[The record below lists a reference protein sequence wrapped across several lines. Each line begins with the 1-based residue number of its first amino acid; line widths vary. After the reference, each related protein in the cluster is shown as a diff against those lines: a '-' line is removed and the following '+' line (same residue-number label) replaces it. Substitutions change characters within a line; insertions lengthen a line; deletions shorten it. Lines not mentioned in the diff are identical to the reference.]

1 MINPYLADPTMFAQ
15 GPICNFSDKQLSYCN
30 RSAGPYQKFFP
41 SVQPH
46 ARVIVMGMLIAW
58 LQSTAATIHKGTLKV
73 RVSKEGNIELVTV
86 YEVSKILNSSLDL
99 EKTLRSVLNVLSSH
113 LQMQRGMVALLQ
125 EDGYLQVVAA
135 TGMNK
140 EEIAQGRFK
149 SGEGVMGKILKSG
162 VPAVVPDIAK
172 EALFLNRTGSRKHK
186 GETIISFVGVPIK
199 AGRDILGVLSFD
211 RESDHEER
219 SNFGSDVRFLTMV
232 ANIVGQT
239 VRLHQKVAEDRA
251 NLLQEKMRLQ
261 SELHGKYSLDNVIG
275 QSKPMQNVF
284 AEVHQVAASR
294 STVLLRGESG
304 TGKEAVA
311 RAIHHLS
318 PRKDKPF
325 IKVNCAALSE
335 TLLESELF
343 GHERGSF
350 TGASQER
357 KGRFEQAHGGTLFLD
372 EIGDISPAFQTRLLR
387 VLQEREFERVGGNK
401 TIKVDVRL
409 IAATNRNLEE
419 AVTQGSFREDL
430 YYRIN
435 VVAIFLPPLRERRED
450 IPLLADFFLQQANQE
465 NGKHLRFSPEVVQV
479 LYNCQWPGNVR
490 ELSNCVE
497 RMVATTQ
504 GKVIR
509 KSDML
514 CDREMCFSFI
524 MWQQHSKHSI
534 YPIIPASESG
544 IEAPAREAVLPS
556 NQVSLPPVEPLYPAG
571 NSGDPQ
577 KQQIIDALEKCGWV
591 QAKAARLL
599 GITPRQ
605 IGYAISKHGIDVKRY

>member
-1 MINPYLADPTMFAQ
+1 MIQ
-15 GPICNFSDKQLSYCN
+15 EE
-30 RSAGPYQKFFP
+30 
-41 SVQPH
+41 
-46 ARVIVMGMLIAW
+46 
-58 LQSTAATIHKGTLKV
+58 LKV

-99 EKTLRSVLNVLSSH
+99 NKTLRSVLNVLSTH

-125 EDGYLQVVAA
+125 DDGYLQVVAA

-140 EEIAQGRFK
+140 DEIAQGRFK
-149 SGEGVMGKILKSG
+149 SGEGVMGNVLKSG
-162 VPAVVPDIAK
+162 VPAVVPDVAK
-172 EALFLNRTGSRKHK
+172 EALFLNRTGSRKK
-186 GETIISFVGVPIK
+186 QEESIISFIGVPIK
-199 AGRDILGVLSFD
+199 AGRDTIGVLSFD
-211 RESDHEER
+211 RESNHEGTR
-219 SNFGSDVRFLTMV
+219 NFGSDVRFLTMV

-251 NLLQEKMRLQ
+251 NLLQEKIRLQ
-261 SELHGKYSLDNVIG
+261 SELHSKYSLENVIG
-275 QSKPMQNVF
+275 QSKAMQNVF
-284 AEVHQVAASR
+284 AEVHQVAASK

-357 KGRFEQAHGGTLFLD
+357 KGRFELAHGGTLFLD
-372 EIGDISPAFQTRLLR
+372 EIGDVSPAFQTRLLR

-435 VVAIFLPPLRERRED
+435 VVAIFLPPLRDRRED
-450 IPLLADFFLQQANQE
+450 IPLLADYFLEQANKE
-465 NGKHLRFSPEVVQV
+465 NNKHLRFSPEVIQV
-479 LYNCQWPGNVR
+479 LHDCQWPGNVR

-497 RMVATTQ
+497 RMVATTH
-504 GKVIR
+504 GKVIH
-509 KSDML
+509 KTDML
-514 CDREMCFSFI
+514 CDREMCFSFV
-524 MWQQHSKHSI
+524 MWQQHSKHAV
-534 YPIIPASESG
+534 YPIFAAPEAAAAMPAHEIPP
-544 IEAPAREAVLPS
+544 PARPIS
-556 NQVSLPPVEPLYPAG
+556 PPPAEQTLYPV
-571 NSGDPQ
+571 NKSGDPQ
-577 KQQIIDALEKCGWV
+577 KQQILDALEKCGWV
-591 QAKAARLL
+591 QAKAARML

-605 IGYAISKHGIDVKRY
+605 IGYAITKHGIDVKRY

>member
-1 MINPYLADPTMFAQ
+1 MIQ
-15 GPICNFSDKQLSYCN
+15 EE
-30 RSAGPYQKFFP
+30 
-41 SVQPH
+41 
-46 ARVIVMGMLIAW
+46 
-58 LQSTAATIHKGTLKV
+58 LKV

-99 EKTLRSVLNVLSSH
+99 DKTLRSVLNVLSSH
-113 LQMQRGMVALLQ
+113 LHMQRGMVALLQ
-125 EDGYLQVVAA
+125 EDGHLQVVAA

-140 EEIAQGRFK
+140 DEIAQGRFK
-149 SGEGVMGKILKSG
+149 SGEGVMGNILKSG

-172 EALFLNRTGSRKHK
+172 EALFLNRTGSRKNRE
-186 GETIISFVGVPIK
+186 ETIISFIGVPIK
-199 AGRDILGVLSFD
+199 AGRDTIGVLSFD
-211 RESDHEER
+211 RESNNEGTR
-219 SNFGSDVRFLTMV
+219 NFGSDVRFLTMV
-232 ANIVGQT
+232 ANLVGQT

-261 SELHGKYSLDNVIG
+261 SELQSKYSLDNVIG
-275 QSKPMQNVF
+275 QSKAMQNVF

-357 KGRFEQAHGGTLFLD
+357 KGRFELAHGGTLFLD
-372 EIGDISPAFQTRLLR
+372 EIGDISPAFQTKLLR
-387 VLQEREFERVGGNK
+387 VLQEREFERVGGTK

-419 AVTQGSFREDL
+419 AVTRGNFREDL

-435 VVAIFLPPLRERRED
+435 VVAIFLPPLRDRRED
-450 IPLLADFFLQQANQE
+450 IPLLAEHFLEEANKE
-465 NGKHLRFSPEVVQV
+465 NDKRLKFSPEVVQV

-497 RMVATTQ
+497 RMVATTH
-504 GKVIR
+504 GTVIR
-509 KSDML
+509 KKDLL

-534 YPIIPASESG
+534 YPIAV
-544 IEAPAREAVLPS
+544 APETAAE
-556 NQVSLPPVEPLYPAG
+556 PPVREVPPPPDKPTAPSPDEPVYPAG
-571 NSGDPQ
+571 NAGDPQ

-605 IGYAISKHGIDVKRY
+605 IGYAIAKHGIDVKRY